1 MIREEDLRSGVRE
14 SSEHT
19 PPQGFNGQDFFV
31 CLFPLYRS
39 RAELEVSLDLQ
50 LCAEERLRG
59 VGTQPD

>member
-1 MIREEDLRSGVRE
+1 MVREEDLRSGGRK

-19 PPQGFNGQDFFV
+19 PPRGFNGQDFCFV
-31 CLFPLYRS
+31 LFPLYRS